1 MEKQR
6 EQEINSYYYYYN
18 TIFFLRK
25 LLHPKEGSET
35 MLPARVATCV
45 RVQGQQ

>member
-6 EQEINSYYYYYN
+6 EQDINSYYYN

-35 MLPARVATCV
+35 MLPAKVTICV